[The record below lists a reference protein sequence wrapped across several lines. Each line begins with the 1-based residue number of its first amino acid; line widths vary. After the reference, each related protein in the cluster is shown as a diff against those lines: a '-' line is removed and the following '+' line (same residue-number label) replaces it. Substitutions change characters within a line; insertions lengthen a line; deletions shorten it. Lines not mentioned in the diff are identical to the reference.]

1 MILFLFKKLK
11 REKNITL
18 LFLILLFVLISLDH
32 IKEKNYININLEEKN
47 HNEHQEAMSERAR
60 PAGIP
65 QLCYEIYVG
74 NQNEVHYANTTI

>member
-18 LFLILLFVLISLDH
+18 LFFILLFVLIGLDH

-47 HNEHQEAMSERAR
+47 HNEHQEGDSPCGM
-60 PAGIP
+60 
-65 QLCYEIYVG
+65 
-74 NQNEVHYANTTI
+74 